1 MTTPWRIV
9 DLTEF
14 NGEIYAGQG
23 HLKVGDQNAALDDVI
38 AVLFGT
44 KCLIHSSVFDRAAA
58 YGVVLLHCNWAFEPL
73 SATSTWS
80 DNSRVAAR
88 QIAQANL
95 EVPRQ
100 KNAWMRIVK
109 AKIKGQ
115 AYNMRAIG
123 DAKAFKYLFELAEST
138 RSGDPANNEG
148 QAARYYWRR
157 IFSDTS
163 FRRLP
168 GSKTP
173 FNSQLNYGYT
183 ILRARVL
190 RSILEAGLW
199 PTMGIWHSNRSN
211 TFALADD
218 LIEPFRPA
226 VDLIVR
232 STGGRDMSR
241 ETKKDL
247 AGVLEL
253 TLRSSEYT
261 LSSEVTKFCQ
271 RFANYVEG
279 KEKFLSVPVFGG
291 EYEEA

>member
-1 MTTPWRIV
+1 MSAPWRIV
-9 DLTEF
+9 DLTEYE
-14 NGEIYAGQG
+14 GEIYAGKG
-23 HLKVGDQNAALDDVI
+23 HLNVGDKSVALDDVI

-44 KCLIHSSVFDRAAA
+44 TSLIHSSVFDRAAA
-58 YGVVLLHCNWAFEPL
+58 YGVVLLHCNWAFAAL
-73 SATSTWS
+73 SATTTWS

-88 QIAQANL
+88 QIAQAKL
-95 EVPRQ
+95 EIPRQ

-115 AYNMRAIG
+115 AYNMRTIG
-123 DAKAFKYLFELAEST
+123 DDKAFKYLSDLADAT
-138 RSGDPANNEG
+138 RSGDPANNEA

-157 IFSDTS
+157 IFSDSS
-163 FRRLP
+163 FRRDP

-190 RSILEAGLW
+190 RSIIEAGLW

-232 STGGRDMSR
+232 STGGSSMSR
-241 ETKKDL
+241 ETKKEL

-253 TLRSSEYT
+253 PLRSSEYT

-279 KEKFLSVPVFGG
+279 RDKFLSVPVFGG
-291 EYEEA
+291 DYEEA